1 MKKIGLLACCKRKSG
16 KENPAQ
22 KFKAQDIYTGNT
34 FKKSKTIGLRRFGC
48 EDWHILSAKYGL
60 LDKDDEISYYDM
72 YLGCQPAA
80 YKKAWA
86 EKVVS
91 RLKEKYDLTQ
101 TVFYI
106 FGGADYYK
114 RLLPHLHC
122 FVFKYINSNV
132 INFDDMTEYRF
143 GGKSKMTFITEK
155 NHNNQ
160 HITIHK
166 LGCNQLFKNGG
177 TENYNEFGNIDG
189 AITYARKSNLP
200 TVFCSFCKPADSQ
213 QAQKLDWRTLWQ
225 LAKTAKE
232 EAIQSKDISSF
243 DDLLRFYSNDGMVH
257 YNLGQAYEA
266 LANYELAVKEYT
278 VAKSLFP
285 MQKWK
290 NNADIAI
297 TRISQNMG
305 RS

>member
-16 KENPAQ
+16 KDNPAQ

-34 FKKSKTIGLRRFGC
+34 FKKSKTVGLSRFGC

-106 FGGADYYK
+106 FGGSDYYK
-114 RLLPHLHC
+114 GLLPHLHC
-122 FVFKYINSNV
+122 FVFRYINSNA

-143 GGKSKMTFITEK
+143 GEK
-155 NHNNQ
+155 
-160 HITIHK
+160 
-166 LGCNQLFKNGG
+166 
-177 TENYNEFGNIDG
+177 
-189 AITYARKSNLP
+189 
-200 TVFCSFCKPADSQ
+200 Q
-213 QAQKLDWRTLWQ
+213 Q
-225 LAKTAKE
+225 
-232 EAIQSKDISSF
+232 
-243 DDLLRFYSNDGMVH
+243 
-257 YNLGQAYEA
+257 
-266 LANYELAVKEYT
+266 
-278 VAKSLFP
+278 
-285 MQKWK
+285 
-290 NNADIAI
+290 
-297 TRISQNMG
+297 
-305 RS
+305 